1 MSSIYPTKG
10 FQFMKKLLLASV
22 FAVVGAMNVH
32 AADFG
37 GAYVGGDIGYSKSDD
52 VKGFD
57 GGITAGY
64 GVEMGKWYIGGE
76 LGGGLSK
83 ADGNDIEKKYYYTG
97 AARLGYKATDKVL
110 AYGVLGLEGAK
121 FDNGPSSARDWGY
134 RYGVGV
140 ETFVKDNVTVRGQVD
155 YVDWQGEKGLPGDG
169 EWRTSLGVAY
179 HF

>member
-1 MSSIYPTKG
+1 
-10 FQFMKKLLLASV
+10 MKKLLLASV

-37 GAYVGGDIGYSKSDD
+37 GAYVGGDIGYSKADET
-52 VKGFD
+52 KGVD
-57 GGITAGY
+57 GGLNVGY

-76 LGGGLSK
+76 LGGGISS
-83 ADGNDIEKKYYYTG
+83 ADGDGIEKKYTYGG

-110 AYGVLGLEGAK
+110 AYGVLGLEGAE
-121 FDNGPSSARDWGY
+121 FDTGAGSERDWGY

-155 YVDWQGEKGLPGDG
+155 YVDWQGEKGLPGEG
-169 EWRTSLGVAY
+169 EWRTSVGVAY